1 MTNNNMT
8 KNEENLEEKKIDNDI
23 DNDLEEL
30 KEEISQIE
38 EISEKDES
46 GTKIETEEILKLKEL
61 LARTQADYQN
71 FKMRTERDRE
81 DMIFFLKYD
90 IFKKILPRVDDLERM
105 IKNTPEN
112 EKTQVLYE
120 WILALEKALKRDLDM
135 LWVKPFDSIWSEVDP
150 SKHEVVSQIP
160 SETPWIII
168 DELEKW
174 YILGDRVLRVA
185 KVIVWV

>member
-1 MTNNNMT
+1 MT

-120 WILALEKALKRDLDM
+120 
-135 LWVKPFDSIWSEVDP
+135 
-150 SKHEVVSQIP
+150 
-160 SETPWIII
+160 
-168 DELEKW
+168 
-174 YILGDRVLRVA
+174 
-185 KVIVWV
+185 